1 MKEFWLP
8 VVIIKIKMMKSNNG
22 WNVLHYWN
30 VILLTPEMMKYFD
43 HLSKVMVCPLSFDN
57 IIYRKP
63 LFCNY
68 VASITEYR
76 EETLKLPFVKI
87 GGKTLR

>member
-1 MKEFWLP
+1 
-8 VVIIKIKMMKSNNG
+8 
-22 WNVLHYWN
+22 
-30 VILLTPEMMKYFD
+30 MMKYFD

-57 IIYRKP
+57 ISYRKP

-87 GGKTLR
+87 GGKTLS

>member
-30 VILLTPEMMKYFD
+30 VILLT